1 MFSVVIPIF
10 NKRHTLSE
18 TVRSALAQTFGEF
31 ELILLDDGSSDGS
44 LDVVADVADGRVRRL
59 RQANIGSGPARNA
72 AIAAAR
78 SEWVALLDADD
89 LWAPDHLAELDRI
102 RRRHPEAVL
111 IGTASAL
118 APLDRAQAALLGL
131 GGARR
136 GRIATIDLIAA
147 FGRAERPLFTSSA
160 ALLKPAW
167 AKVGGFGDKPTG
179 EDRNLF
185 VRLALAGPVAVSD
198 RATAVA
204 LYGTG
209 GISDRRLRRPR
220 ARPPERLEELAPSVR
235 TLIEA
240 RPGVGDAQRRSI
252 DRYVRCYLH
261 WSVQEAAC
269 AGDVAALRA
278 LRTLYSS
285 PVLWRDRL
293 PLAAAL
299 LPEAAAKSALRLLY
313 RRPGGG

>member
-10 NKRHTLSE
+10 NKRHTLAR
-18 TVRSALAQTFGEF
+18 TVGTVLAQTFGEF

-44 LDVVADVADGRVRRL
+44 LDTVADIADGRVRRL
-59 RQANIGSGPARNA
+59 RQANQGPGLARNA

-78 SEWVALLDADD
+78 SPWVALLDGDD

-102 RRRHPEAVL
+102 RRRHPDAGL
-111 IGTASAL
+111 IGTASLL

-136 GRIATIDLIAA
+136 GRIAAIDLIAA
-147 FGRAERPLFTSSA
+147 FGKAERPLFTSSA

-167 AKVGGFGDKPTG
+167 AAVGGFGDQPTG

-204 LYGTG
+204 VYRTG
-209 GISDRRLRRPR
+209 GISDRRASRPR
-220 ARPPERLEELAPSVR
+220 ARPPERLEDLAPSVR
-235 TLIEA
+235 TLLGA
-240 RPGVGDAQRRSI
+240 RGSVGEAQRRSI
-252 DRYVRCYLH
+252 DSTSAAISTGRC
-261 WSVQEAAC
+261 
-269 AGDVAALRA
+269 R
-278 LRTLYSS
+278 
-285 PVLWRDRL
+285 
-293 PLAAAL
+293 
-299 LPEAAAKSALRLLY
+299 
-313 RRPGGG
+313 RRPMPATSPR